1 MACHLLQQLFVTI
14 GAMVVRA
21 KIAES
26 PVFVELKEQNHV
38 EEAPLKA
45 IARDGRVQVL
55 KVIFMTW

>member
-1 MACHLLQQLFVTI
+1 MTI